1 MRYLTCLIVLLLWA
15 PVQEVQAQNIS
26 EQDLLEHIEILAS
39 DNFGGRKPGT
49 HGENKTV
56 SYIATQWKNA
66 GLRPATGSSSWYAP
80 VALMDRTPLKQ
91 SFTFVMMDEGREKTI
106 RIDDDQ
112 IVLRGREP
120 LTSLS
125 SAPVIFAGYGNQSA
139 EEMKPAIAGKLALIF
154 LSSPQGVLDFPDF
167 RTRKANVIAAGAS
180 GVIAVVNR
188 KSRYDSSARRFRRV
202 NTSLSEDGYH
212 AEIEGQISAQAAD
225 RLLDKAGLD
234 YKQLVT
240 NAALDGFRPID
251 TGIYADM
258 NAETRVRSYQSH
270 NVIGKIAGSKPES
283 GAVLFLGHWDHLGE
297 CRSEPEVD
305 RICNGAVDNASGIA
319 LLIEVAERL
328 ADSQPDRDI
337 FFLATTA
344 EESGLLGARAFVADP
359 GFPLERL
366 VAVFNADTIALSP
379 TGERIA
385 VVGLGQTDLDEDIK
399 TIAASEGREI
409 DDTDGPNSFLKRQDG
424 YVFLEKNIPA
434 FMITSAFSDK
444 ERLDSYLNGRYHD
457 VGDEADEALLL
468 GGAADDADFH
478 VALGR
483 YFSSIDTFPSKTM
496 VKNETD

>member
-1 MRYLTCLIVLLLWA
+1 WA

-91 SFTFVMMDEGREKTI
+91 SFTCVMMDEGREKTI

-112 IVLRGREP
+112 IILRGSQP

-125 SAPVIFAGYGNQSA
+125 SAPVIFAGYGTQSA

-154 LSSPQGVLDFPDF
+154 LSSPQGAVDFPDF
-167 RTRKANVIAAGAS
+167 RTRKANVIAAG
-180 GVIAVVNR
+180 VLAVVNR
-188 KSRYDSSARRFRRV
+188 KSRYDSAARRVRRV

-344 EESGLLGARAFVADP
+344 EESGLL
-359 GFPLERL
+359 
-366 VAVFNADTIALSP
+366 
-379 TGERIA
+379 
-385 VVGLGQTDLDEDIK
+385 
-399 TIAASEGREI
+399 
-409 DDTDGPNSFLKRQDG
+409 
-424 YVFLEKNIPA
+424 
-434 FMITSAFSDK
+434 
-444 ERLDSYLNGRYHD
+444 
-457 VGDEADEALLL
+457 
-468 GGAADDADFH
+468 
-478 VALGR
+478 
-483 YFSSIDTFPSKTM
+483 
-496 VKNETD
+496 